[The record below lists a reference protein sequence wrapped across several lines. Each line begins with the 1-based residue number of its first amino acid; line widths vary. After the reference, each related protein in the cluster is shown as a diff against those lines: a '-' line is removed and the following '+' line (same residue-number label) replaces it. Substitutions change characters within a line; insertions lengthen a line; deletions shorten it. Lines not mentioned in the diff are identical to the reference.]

1 EMAHKSFRIK
11 LKLAKK
17 LKHNRSVPQWVR
29 LRTGSTIGYNAKRRN
44 WRRTKLK
51 L

>member
-1 EMAHKSFRIK
+1 MSSKSIRKK
-11 LKLAKK
+11 LMLAKK
-17 LKHNRSVPQWVR
+17 LKQNKPLPNWFRFKKN
-29 LRTGSTIGYNAKRRN
+29 TTIRWNAKRRN